1 MKNRIEIIFSKFLNS
16 RSDYGLLVAQFA
28 RRSPLIAPTAPPTAG
43 MFTSSSTLFVTYEPV
58 TLSCR
63 FSGSEAC
70 NRSPVHDFQK
80 NEIFRV
86 VQLPTFFIIN
96 FLR

>member
-58 TLSCR
+58 TLSC
-63 FSGSEAC
+63 
-70 NRSPVHDFQK
+70 N
-80 NEIFRV
+80 
-86 VQLPTFFIIN
+86 
-96 FLR
+96 LRAKILR